1 MRSSTGNKPEGLGS
15 VCGLL
20 MRVMNASHRLPP
32 FPHSRHGAISPL
44 HFPHLFLGAKLPRT
58 FITPQQEPGHLS
70 LQFPSDPP
78 TKTKPS
84 CLRERPSEAALATS
98 AGPGWTHGHLAPSFR
113 NLWCALC
120 HYTHGR
126 AHPSIKFSSFLTQ
139 TFWTYLERSS
149 SGVKISL
156 SNLLLVC
163 DVVERANFIRPAVI

>member
-1 MRSSTGNKPEGLGS
+1 MRLI
-15 VCGLL
+15 
-20 MRVMNASHRLPP
+20 ASHRFHILVMAP
-32 FPHSRHGAISPL
+32 FLLCTSHTFSWEQS
-44 HFPHLFLGAKLPRT
+44 FPGLLSLLS
-58 FITPQQEPGHLS
+58 PQQEPGHLS

-84 CLRERPSEAALATS
+84 CLRERPSQVALAIS

-139 TFWTYLERSS
+139 TFWTYLERGS

-163 DVVERANFIRPAVI
+163 LVVGRANFIRPAVI

>member
-1 MRSSTGNKPEGLGS
+1 MRDECVSSSPTVS
-15 VCGLL
+15 TFSSWRHFSSAVCTSHTFSWEQSFPGLL
-20 MRVMNASHRLPP
+20 SLL
-32 FPHSRHGAISPL
+32 SRSLATCPCNSPL
-44 HFPHLFLGAKLPRT
+44 
-58 FITPQQEPGHLS
+58 I
-70 LQFPSDPP
+70 PP

-84 CLRERPSEAALATS
+84 CLREKPSQAALATS

-156 SNLLLVC
+156 SNFLLYC